1 MIAVLQ
7 KSVKIVKQTS
17 HKNYKKLSKENN
29 SQFTPLSEVDY
40 NFSFHSISKLD

>member
-7 KSVKIVKQTS
+7 KSLKIVKQTS
-17 HKNYKKLSKENN
+17 QKNYKKLLKENI
-29 SQFTPLSEVDY
+29 SQFTPLLEIDY